1 MTGYILILAIILLGG
16 AIATVG
22 DRIGSRVGKARL
34 SLFNLRPKKTAVLVT
49 ILTGSITAAT
59 TLGLMLSANKELR
72 DIIFRTESIIRQNRQ
87 VREELD
93 QAVTQ
98 KADIQKELSVTRADL
113 TESVRRLRNI
123 NTSLKTALTRQRSSE
138 AKLKSLRSRYDLA
151 QTTLRKFGTQAKLLR
166 SQIGQLSVQRQRLNQ
181 ERQRLIVQRD
191 QVQTR
196 LQQANTQRRSL
207 EAAAAAAKA
216 RIQSVE
222 QQKQRLETAI
232 AAATQQLQAATR
244 QQTALQNSANEIRMQ
259 LVRATQEQAA
269 LRQQRQQL
277 NQEIAA
283 LEENRQRLV
292 ENLRVLLLGLR
303 RGNVTIRAGQVL
315 SSGVVQGLTS
325 REQALTAL
333 NTLLQQARRNAIVL
347 TNPQNLK
354 PEQQVVQMTTEDVE
368 GLLKQ
373 VSDGKPYV
381 VRILSA
387 LNYLEGENQVIVVPQ
402 TASNR
407 QIFDRGETVAS
418 LDFDPSNLSDEQVL
432 TRINEVFSV
441 ANRRAIA
448 TGVLPDPVTGT
459 VGSFRQI
466 DLFRFVLGLKQQNPE
481 GQIEIQAVTSAKIY
495 SAGPLTLTLVAS
507 KNGQVILRSSQ
518 G

>member
-1 MTGYILILAIILLGG
+1 MTGYLLILAIILLGG

-59 TLGLMLSANKELR
+59 TLGLMLAANRELR
-72 DIIFRTESIIRQNRQ
+72 DIVFRTESIIRQNRQ
-87 VREELD
+87 VREDLD
-93 QAVTQ
+93 AAVAQ
-98 KADIQKELSVTRADL
+98 KADIQSELSVTRADL

-123 NTSLKTALTRQRSSE
+123 NTSLKTAVSRQKVSE
-138 AKLKSLRSRYDLA
+138 AKLNRLKSRYDLA
-151 QTTLRKFGTQAKLLR
+151 QTTLARFGSQAKRLR
-166 SQIGQLSVQRQRLNQ
+166 SQIQQLSVQRQGLSQ

-191 QVQTR
+191 QIQVR
-196 LQQANTQRRSL
+196 LKQANVQRQSL
-207 EAAAAAAKA
+207 EAAAAEARV

-222 QQKQRLETAI
+222 QQKQRLESAI
-232 AAATQQLQAATR
+232 AQSTQQLQDAKR
-244 QQTALQNSANEIRMQ
+244 QQRELQVAALQIRGQ
-259 LVRATQEQAA
+259 LEQATAEQTA

-277 NQEIAA
+277 GQEIAA

-315 SSGVVQGLTS
+315 SSGVVQVAS
-325 REQALTAL
+325 RDQAIKSI
-333 NTLLQQARRNAIVL
+333 NMLLLQARRAAIVL
-347 TNPQNLK
+347 NNPQNLK
-354 PEQQVVQMTTEDVE
+354 PEQQVVQMTNEDAE

-373 VSDGKPYV
+373 VSGGQPYV

-387 LNYLEGENQVIVVPQ
+387 LNYLEGEGQVIVVPQ
-402 TASNR
+402 TALNR
-407 QIFDRGETVAS
+407 AVFEEGEQVAALN
-418 LDFDPSNLSDEQVL
+418 LDASTLTDEQIL
-432 TRINEVFSV
+432 TRINEVFAV

-448 TGVLPDPVTGT
+448 AGVLPDPVTGT

-466 DLFRFVLGLKQQNPE
+466 DLFRFVLGLKGQNP
-481 GQIEIQAVTSAKIY
+481 GGVIEVQAVTADRVY
-495 SAGPLTLTLVAS
+495 SAGPLMLRLVALR
-507 KNGQVILRSSQ
+507 NGQVILSSS
-518 G
+518 

>member
-1 MTGYILILAIILLGG
+1 MGYILILAIILLGG

-59 TLGLMLSANKELR
+59 TLGLMLAANRQLR
-72 DIIFRTESIIRQNRQ
+72 DILFRTENIIRQNQRVQ
-87 VREELD
+87 QELD

-98 KADIQKELSVTRADL
+98 KADIQKELSLTRADL

-123 NTSLKTALTRQRSSE
+123 NDSLKVAQTRQKASE
-138 AKLKSLRSRYDLA
+138 AKLKNLRSRYEFA
-151 QTTLRKFGTQAKLLR
+151 QATLRKAGIQVNNLRADIKQKSVEKL
-166 SQIGQLSVQRQRLNQ
+166 RLDN

-191 QVQTR
+191 QSEVR
-196 LQQANTQRRSL
+196 LKQANAQRQSL
-207 EAAAAAAKA
+207 EAAAAAARS
-216 RIQSVE
+216 RIQNVE
-222 QQKQRLETAI
+222 QQKQQLETAI
-232 AAATQQLQAATR
+232 AQSTQRLQSSVKQQADLQLSVNQVRTQLEQAASE
-244 QQTALQNSANEIRMQ
+244 QT
-259 LVRATQEQAA
+259 A

-277 NQEIAA
+277 SQDIAA

-292 ENLRVLLLGLR
+292 ENLRLLLLGLR

-315 SSGVVQGLTS
+315 ASGVVQNLNS
-325 REQALTAL
+325 REQALVAI
-333 NTLLQQARRNAIVL
+333 NALLQQARRSAIIL

-354 PEQQVVQMTTEDVE
+354 PEQQVVQMTNEDVDA
-368 GLLKQ
+368 LLKQ
-373 VSDGKPYV
+373 VQDGQPYA

-402 TASNR
+402 TAPNR
-407 QIFDRGETVAS
+407 QIFDQGEQVTTLA
-418 LDFDPSNLSDEQVL
+418 LNPSVLSDEQIL
-432 TRINEVFSV
+432 SRINSVFAV

-448 TGVLPDPVTGT
+448 AGVLPDPVSGT

-466 DLFRFVLGLKQQNPE
+466 DLFRFVLALKQQNPE
-481 GQIEIQAVTSAKIY
+481 GTIEIQAVTSGKIY
-495 SAGPLTLTLVAS
+495 SAGPLTLTLVAYR
-507 KNGQVILRSSQ
+507 NGQVILRSS
-518 G
+518 

>member
-1 MTGYILILAIILLGG
+1 MTGTLLILAIILLGG

-59 TLGLMLSANKELR
+59 TLGLMLAVNKELR
-72 DIIFRTESIIRQNRQ
+72 DIVFRTESIIRQNQQ

-93 QAVTQ
+93 RAVTQ

-123 NTSLKTALTRQRSSE
+123 NLSLKTALSRQKASE
-138 AKLKSLRSRYDLA
+138 ANLKKLRSRYELA
-151 QTTLRKFGTQAKLLR
+151 QTTLGKFGNQAKLLR
-166 SQIGQLSVQRQRLNQ
+166 SQIGQLSVQRQRLNL
-181 ERQRLIVQRD
+181 ERQRLIAQRD
-191 QVQTR
+191 QVQNR
-196 LQQANTQRRSL
+196 LQQANVQRQSL
-207 EAAAAAAKA
+207 ETAAAEARL

-232 AAATQQLQAATR
+232 ARSTQQLEAAAR
-244 QQTALQNSANEIRMQ
+244 QQLKLQTSANEIRSQ
-259 LVRATQEQAA
+259 LERATREQAA

-277 NQEIAA
+277 GQEISA

-315 SSGVVQGLTS
+315 ASGVVQNLNS
-325 REQALTAL
+325 REQALMAI
-333 NTLLQQARRNAIVL
+333 NTLLQQARRTAIVS

-373 VSDGKPYV
+373 VSDGKSYA

-402 TASNR
+402 TAPNR
-407 QIFDRGETVAS
+407 QIFDRGETVAA
-418 LDFDPSNLSDEQVL
+418 LELNPSNLSDEQIL
-432 TRINEVFSV
+432 TRINEVFAI

-448 TGVLPDPVTGT
+448 AGVLPDPVSGT

-466 DLFRFVLGLKQQNPE
+466 ELFRFVLGLKEQNLDGPI
-481 GQIEIQAVTSAKIY
+481 QIQAVTSATIY
-495 SAGPLTLTLVAS
+495 SAGPLTLTLSAS
-507 KNGQVILRSSQ
+507 KNGREILRSS
-518 G
+518 

>member
-1 MTGYILILAIILLGG
+1 MGYILILAIILLGG

-59 TLGLMLSANKELR
+59 TLGLMLAANRQLR
-72 DIIFRTESIIRQNRQ
+72 DILFRTESIIRQNQRVQ
-87 VREELD
+87 QELD

-98 KADIQKELSVTRADL
+98 KADIQKELSLTRADL

-123 NTSLKTALTRQRSSE
+123 NDSLKVAQTRQKASE
-138 AKLKSLRSRYDLA
+138 AKLKNLRSRYEFA
-151 QTTLRKFGTQAKLLR
+151 QATLRKAGIQVNNLRADIKQKSVEKL
-166 SQIGQLSVQRQRLNQ
+166 RLDN

-191 QVQTR
+191 QSEVR
-196 LQQANTQRRSL
+196 LKQANAQRQSL
-207 EAAAAAAKA
+207 EAAAAAARS
-216 RIQSVE
+216 RIQNVE
-222 QQKQRLETAI
+222 QQKQQLETAI
-232 AAATQQLQAATR
+232 AQSTQRLQASVK
-244 QQTALQNSANEIRMQ
+244 QQADLQLSVNQVRTQ
-259 LVRATQEQAA
+259 LEQAASEQTA

-277 NQEIAA
+277 SQDIAA

-292 ENLRVLLLGLR
+292 ENLRLLLLGLR

-315 SSGVVQGLTS
+315 ASGVVQNLNS
-325 REQALTAL
+325 REQALVAI
-333 NTLLQQARRNAIVL
+333 NALLQQARRSAIIL

-354 PEQQVVQMTTEDVE
+354 PEQQVVQMTNEDVDA
-368 GLLKQ
+368 LLKQ
-373 VSDGKPYV
+373 VQDGQPYA

-402 TASNR
+402 TAPNR
-407 QIFDRGETVAS
+407 QIFDQGEQVTTLA
-418 LDFDPSNLSDEQVL
+418 LNPSVLSDEQIL
-432 TRINEVFSV
+432 SRINSVFAV

-448 TGVLPDPVTGT
+448 AGVLPDPVSGT

-466 DLFRFVLGLKQQNPE
+466 DLFRFVLALKQQNPE
-481 GQIEIQAVTSAKIY
+481 GTIEIQAVTSGKIY
-495 SAGPLTLTLVAS
+495 SAGPLTLTLVAYR
-507 KNGQVILRSSQ
+507 NGQVILRSS
-518 G
+518 

>member
-49 ILTGSITAAT
+49 ILTGSVTAAT
-59 TLGLMLSANKELR
+59 TLGLMLAANQQLR
-72 DIIFRTESIIRQNRQ
+72 DIVFRTESIIRQNRQ
-87 VREELD
+87 VREDLD
-93 QAVTQ
+93 AAVAQ
-98 KADIQKELSVTRADL
+98 KIDIQRELSVTRADL

-123 NTSLKTALTRQRSSE
+123 NTSLKTALSRQKVSE
-138 AKLKSLRSRYDLA
+138 SKLNRLKSRYDLA
-151 QTTLRKFGTQAKLLR
+151 QTTLARFGTQAKQLR
-166 SQIGQLSVQRQRLNQ
+166 SQIQQLSVQRQGLNQ
-181 ERQRLIVQRD
+181 ERQRLIVQRNQI
-191 QVQTR
+191 QVR
-196 LQQANTQRRSL
+196 LKQANVQRQSL
-207 EAAAAAAKA
+207 EAAAAEASI

-222 QQKQRLETAI
+222 QQKQRLESAV
-232 AAATQQLQAATR
+232 AQSKLQLQNATL
-244 QQTALQNSANEIRMQ
+244 QQRELQVAALQIRGQ
-259 LVRATQEQAA
+259 LEQATAEQTA

-315 SSGVVQGLTS
+315 SSGVVQAAS
-325 REQALTAL
+325 RDQAVKSI
-333 NTLLQQARRNAIVL
+333 NLLLLQARRAAIVL
-347 TNPQNLK
+347 NNPQNLK
-354 PEQQVVQMTTEDVE
+354 PEQQVVQMTNEDAE

-373 VSDGKPYV
+373 VSGGQPYV

-387 LNYLEGENQVIVVPQ
+387 LNYLEGEGQVIVVPQ
-402 TASNR
+402 TALNR
-407 QIFDRGETVAS
+407 AVFQEGEQVAALN
-418 LDFDPSNLSDEQVL
+418 LDASALTDEQIL
-432 TRINEVFSV
+432 TRINEVFAV

-448 TGVLPDPVTGT
+448 AGVLPDPVTGT

-466 DLFRFVLGLKQQNPE
+466 DLFRFVLGLKGQNP
-481 GQIEIQAVTSAKIY
+481 GGVIEVQAVTADRVY
-495 SAGPLTLTLVAS
+495 SAGPLTLRLVALR
-507 KNGQVILRSSQ
+507 NGQVILSSS
-518 G
+518 